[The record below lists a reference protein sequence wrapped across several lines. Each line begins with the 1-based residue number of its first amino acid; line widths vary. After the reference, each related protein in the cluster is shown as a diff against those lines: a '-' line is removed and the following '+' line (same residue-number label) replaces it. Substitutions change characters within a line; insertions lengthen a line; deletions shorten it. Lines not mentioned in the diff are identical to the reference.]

1 MARKLFCAMFVM
13 MVGVTFVLA
22 DDFRC
27 NITKVDGSKIT
38 IQKYKKSEVKGKKG
52 EKDGDPMTF
61 TVDDKATIAKGVG
74 KKGGKVEAGDKIEK
88 GLKDEAFSK
97 EKLGD
102 DGAAALITTEG
113 EGDKAKVTQILLI
126 QPKKKAAAQ

>member
-27 NITKVDGSKIT
+27 NITKVDGGKIT
-38 IQKYKKSEVKGKKG
+38 IQKYKKGEKGKKG

-61 TVDDKATIAKGVG
+61 SVDDKATIAKGVG

-97 EKLGD
+97 EKLGEN
-102 DGAAALITTEG
+102 GVAAFITTEG